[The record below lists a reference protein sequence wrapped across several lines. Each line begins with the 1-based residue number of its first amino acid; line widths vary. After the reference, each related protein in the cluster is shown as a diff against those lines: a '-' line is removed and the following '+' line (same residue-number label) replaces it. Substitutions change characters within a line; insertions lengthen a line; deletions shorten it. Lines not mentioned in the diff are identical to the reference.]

1 MKQKRHSKILSI
13 ISDKDV
19 KTQEQL
25 TYELKS
31 AGFMVTQATVSRDI
45 KELGLIKIPLTDGS
59 YKYAVT
65 RQENPDNRENLSIF
79 SRSVIDIQAAM
90 HTIVVKTQA
99 GMANAVAASIDTFL
113 SAEIMGTIAG
123 DDTILIIAQN
133 PEKAE
138 EMAIKLR
145 KIFSRKEW

>member
-13 ISDKDV
+13 IAEKDV

-25 TYELKS
+25 TEELKS

-45 KELGLIKIPLTDGS
+45 KELGLIKISLSDGS

-65 RQENPDNRENLSIF
+65 KKEKHDNRENLSIF
-79 SRSVIDIQAAM
+79 SRSVTAISAAM
-90 HTIVVKTQA
+90 HTIVVKTHS
-99 GMANAVAASIDTFL
+99 GMASAVAASLDTFL
-113 SAEIMGTIAG
+113 ADEMLGTIAG
-123 DDTILIIAQN
+123 DDTILIIAEN

-138 EMAIKLR
+138 TMCVRLQQ
-145 KIFSRKEW
+145 IFSKKD